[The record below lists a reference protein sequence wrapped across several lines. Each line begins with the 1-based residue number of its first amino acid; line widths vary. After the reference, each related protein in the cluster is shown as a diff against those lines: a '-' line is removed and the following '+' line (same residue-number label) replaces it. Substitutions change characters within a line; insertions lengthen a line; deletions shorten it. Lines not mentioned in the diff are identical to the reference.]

1 MRRGSGSEDEGVQ
14 GNPQVV
20 CRAGRDRENERFGE
34 LTPERRLEGCGL
46 RWKKL
51 LQVISGSARDSELAY
66 GRQDRCGE
74 LRRYS
79 KVLTGVL
86 PKFPT
91 EAEAP
96 VWFES
101 VESALEAY
109 ECRGSFGDNLFS
121 R

>member
-20 CRAGRDRENERFGE
+20 VAPESQRNEHSGE
-34 LTPERRLEGCGL
+34 LTPERRLEEL
-46 RWKKL
+46 RAEMERL
-51 LQVISGSARDSELAY
+51 AQMMGRSSRRSEPEFGRRDPCS
-66 GRQDRCGE
+66 E

-96 VWFES
+96 V
-101 VESALEAY
+101 
-109 ECRGSFGDNLFS
+109 
-121 R
+121 